1 MILKNKMV
9 WVQDTTIEFP
19 TETVEPEIP
28 TVVKGIAI
36 GGAIIGLL
44 YLITKK

>member
-1 MILKNKMV
+1 M

-19 TETVEPEIP
+19 AEIVEPEIP
-28 TVVKGIAI
+28 TMVKGIAI
-36 GGAIIGLL
+36 GGAILGLL